1 MVSGPKIA
9 RSMSSSPS
17 LNIFLVE
24 NHADT
29 LLYLGRYLEQNG
41 HKVRSARE
49 MGTAL
54 MELQNEPADVLIC
67 DIGLPD
73 GDGWELMEKVSTHDQ
88 VPFGIAMSGYSSRS
102 DREKSLASGFRY
114 HLVKPFLPEDLDALL
129 QKAAVELAGR

>member
-1 MVSGPKIA
+1 MPPTS
-9 RSMSSSPS
+9 S

-24 NHADT
+24 NHDDT

-41 HKVRSARE
+41 HKVRSAKE

-54 MELQNEPADVLIC
+54 AAIQEHPVDVLIC

-73 GDGWELMEKVSTHDQ
+73 GDGWQLMENVAASRNP
-88 VPFGIAMSGYSSRS
+88 VPFSIAMSGYGARS
-102 DREKSLASGFRY
+102 DREKSVASGFRH

-129 QKAAVELAGR
+129 EEAAAERQVS